1 MSFDTVKANLEKEGK
16 KLLDVLRD
24 YLSKKQDVFRSTFC
38 DSYNEEIMK
47 MKSEFILVETA
58 ALHEQ
63 LLREGKPIG
72 DTFIWYD
79 KYNKYLNLMSKFSKN
94 IDPFLEIRGLED
106 FRDELKNMKT
116 RLVKTAP
123 SAPPMFLRPDFE
135 SIIRILK
142 GLEVD
147 IELYED
153 LYFDVKRFL
162 MRYELYQNFIS
173 V

>member
-16 KLLDVLRD
+16 KLLNELRD
-24 YLSKKQDVFRSTFC
+24 YLSVKQDVFRSNFC
-38 DSYNEEIMK
+38 DSYHEEIMK
-47 MKSEFILVETA
+47 MKSEFILVEAA

-94 IDPFLEIRGLED
+94 IDPFLEVEEIED

-116 RLVKTAP
+116 RLVETA
-123 SAPPMFLRPDFE
+123 R
-135 SIIRILK
+135 LK
-142 GLEVD
+142 VLLEYLK
-147 IELYED
+147 E
-153 LYFDVKRFL
+153 
-162 MRYELYQNFIS
+162 
-173 V
+173 